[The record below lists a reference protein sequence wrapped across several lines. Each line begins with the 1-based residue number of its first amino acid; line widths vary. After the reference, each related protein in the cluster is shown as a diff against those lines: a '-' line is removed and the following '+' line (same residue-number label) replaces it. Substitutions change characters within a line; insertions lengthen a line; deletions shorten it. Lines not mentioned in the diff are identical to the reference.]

1 MRLYQTEV
9 DLIPVSP
16 NSKEDIAEELADIL
30 WVVVCLAN
38 QTGVDLTSAFEASL
52 RKNPSGIRID
62 LNKIYSCITGIFKI
76 LEASPGRTTLIEVSG
91 ILHTFKNG
99 RISFFNAS

>member
-16 NSKEDIAEELADIL
+16 NSKEDIAEELGDIL

-38 QTGVDLTSAFEASL
+38 QTGIDLTSAFEASL
-52 RKNPSGIRID
+52 KKKSTRDKDR
-62 LNKIYSCITGIFKI
+62 FK
-76 LEASPGRTTLIEVSG
+76 
-91 ILHTFKNG
+91 
-99 RISFFNAS
+99 

>member
-30 WVVVCLAN
+30 WAVVCLAN

-52 RKNPSGIRID
+52 RKKSIRD
-62 LNKIYSCITGIFKI
+62 KDRFK
-76 LEASPGRTTLIEVSG
+76 
-91 ILHTFKNG
+91 
-99 RISFFNAS
+99 